1 MQPYKLSGQRTWI
14 NCPWWI
20 RTTITGSKDRCP
32 AIGRRGSGERKL
44 VQKLH
49 RDNALSGAGYDDFRP
64 FWNLQRRKFGTL
76 GESRANAGH
85 LKHRR
90 SGSTQPIEQS
100 VTIAPRH
107 QRIDRGPPGPD
118 DRLEI
123 VDRSSRRRL
132 PVSEHLGS
140 ELRNRMRHRAA
151 RRVQQRV
158 SFAGVDAKRRIEKL
172 HVSRRQRRQLE
183 QFFTSPP
190 AERHHEI
197 TGEKRDVRSEATR

>member
-49 RDNALSGAGYDDFRP
+49 RDNALSGAGYDDFRA
-64 FWNLQRRKFGTL
+64 FRNF

-85 LKHRR
+85 FKHRR

-107 QRIDRGPPGPD
+107 KRIDRGPPGPD
-118 DRLEI
+118 HRLE
-123 VDRSSRRRL
+123 
-132 PVSEHLGS
+132 
-140 ELRNRMRHRAA
+140 
-151 RRVQQRV
+151 
-158 SFAGVDAKRRIEKL
+158 
-172 HVSRRQRRQLE
+172 
-183 QFFTSPP
+183 
-190 AERHHEI
+190 
-197 TGEKRDVRSEATR
+197 